1 MIFVLSEFPNCV
13 GAIDGT
19 QIPIKAPWEDPEVYF
34 NRNKYFSIAVSM
46 IVNHRGAITFLSCRW
61 PGSVHDSR
69 VLQESSIQEV
79 LDTFQLGKYYLLGD
93 TGYGCQ
99 YNLITPYP
107 KVPGLGL
114 TPEQKFFNKCHSQT
128 RVKVECVIGQ
138 EKNKFPCLKN
148 TSHYQPEVV
157 CDVIKACAFLW
168 NFGLLTGDN
177 KGYDPDK
184 YIVQDHEVLNR
195 ALENDTHSG
204 VARRE
209 VIKEYLLAHR
219 T

>member
-1 MIFVLSEFPNCV
+1 M
-13 GAIDGT
+13 
-19 QIPIKAPWEDPEVYF
+19 YF
-34 NRNKYFSIAVSM
+34 NRNKYFSIAVSL

-79 LDTFQLGKYYLLGD
+79 LDTYQLGKYYLLGD

-114 TPEQKFFNKCHSQT
+114 TADQKFFNKCHSQT

-138 EKNKFPCLKN
+138 EKNKFPVLKT

-157 CDVIKACAFLW
+157 CDVIKSCAFLW

-184 YIVQDHEVLNR
+184 YIIQDQAEFNR
-195 ALENDTHSG
+195 AIDNDTHSG

-209 VIKEYLLAHR
+209 VIKNYLLAHR
-219 T
+219 K